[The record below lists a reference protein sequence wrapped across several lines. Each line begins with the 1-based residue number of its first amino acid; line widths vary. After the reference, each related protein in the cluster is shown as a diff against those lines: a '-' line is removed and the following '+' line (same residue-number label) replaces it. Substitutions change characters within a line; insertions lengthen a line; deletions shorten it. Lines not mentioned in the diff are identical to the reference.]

1 MNPLNG
7 RLDYFPLF
15 SSIQKLRYVRYIQIS
30 SAVVTE
36 TIKMKYVNDVII
48 VQEKLQ

>member
-1 MNPLNG
+1 MDDLII
-7 RLDYFPLF
+7 FH
-15 SSIQKLRYVRYIQIS
+15 SSRQFRNYVRYIQIS